1 MEPNRAK
8 ATGFRGATRS
18 TFRYSTSA
26 LSYWPDWKSPLA
38 RARYR
43 FFRISF
49 VQPVQRKAKSRKQRA
64 EIRRAAVEKPR
75 NTRNDTKGAVGGG
88 DTGTRGFS
96 SALSSPP
103 KEERECWKGNSDR
116 KSTRLNSS

>member
-1 MEPNRAK
+1 MEPNRAT
-8 ATGFRGATRS
+8 ATGFRGAIWN

-26 LSYWPDWKSPLA
+26 LSYWPDWKSVFA

-49 VQPVQRKAKSRKQRA
+49 VQPTQRKAKSRKQKA

-88 DTGTRGFS
+88 GAGTRGFS

-103 KEERECWKGNSDR
+103 KEEREFWKGDG
-116 KSTRLNSS
+116 LV